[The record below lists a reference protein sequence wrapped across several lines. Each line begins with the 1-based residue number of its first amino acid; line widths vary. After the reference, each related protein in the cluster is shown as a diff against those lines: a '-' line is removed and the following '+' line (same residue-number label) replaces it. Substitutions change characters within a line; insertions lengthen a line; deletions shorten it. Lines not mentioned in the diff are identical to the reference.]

1 MLFSCA
7 SAHYR
12 RDDTMTKR
20 SVISV
25 VAILAAIVLAFGMA
39 ATACG
44 HEHTFAS
51 AWETDATHHWH
62 AATCEHADEK
72 ADLGE
77 HVPAAPVRENEIA
90 ATCTVDGSY
99 DEVIYCAD
107 CHYEIDRE
115 EKTIVAAHS
124 YGEDN
129 ICKVCGHSRAT
140 EGLRFTLNG
149 DERSYTCSG
158 IGTAE
163 GAEIYIPAE
172 YDGKPVTGIR
182 EYAFDGL
189 SALTSI
195 AIPASVTSI
204 GRYAFNGLTAVIT
217 WSGTPAIQTIGDSAF
232 AGYKGKSLTVP
243 ASVTAIERFAFRDC
257 TALTRINFDAI
268 SVADAGWT
276 SSAFYNAGTEGEGI
290 DIVTGESVERI
301 PAYFLDI
308 FFMEAPPK
316 IKSVTIGRNVTSL
329 GRNLFLGCGAEIVWE
344 GTPAIRTI
352 DDHAFSGYLGTSV
365 TIPESVTSIGDNAFS
380 GCVFLTEMV
389 IPDGVT
395 SIDDDAF
402 SGSSS
407 LEVVT
412 IPESVTSIGDN
423 AFSYCGDLK
432 RVNYDAVA
440 VRDLSADSDI
450 FAGSGTTGEGIAI
463 VTGENVEHIPAYFL
477 SKGDAFGNVGASE
490 SEIASV
496 TLGRNVTSIG
506 EYAFSGLTVPITW
519 SGTPTIRTIGAR
531 AFNGYQ
537 GTFVTVPESV
547 TIIEI
552 FAFENCPALTTVYYS
567 GTARQWSDITIH
579 PYNPALTS
587 ATLYCYSESEPS
599 ATADG
604 DYWHY
609 VNGTP
614 TPWADAALHAPS
626 R

>member
-1 MLFSCA
+1 
-7 SAHYR
+7 
-12 RDDTMTKR
+12 MTKR

-25 VAILAAIVLAFGMA
+25 VVILAAIVLAFGMA

-99 DEVIYCAD
+99 DEVVYCAD

-129 ICKVCGHSRAT
+129 VCKVCGHSRAT

-163 GAEIYIPAE
+163 GTEIYIPAE

-189 SALTSI
+189 SALTSL
-195 AIPASVTSI
+195 AI
-204 GRYAFNGLTAVIT
+204 
-217 WSGTPAIQTIGDSAF
+217 
-232 AGYKGKSLTVP
+232 P

-268 SVADAGWT
+268 SVADADWT

-352 DDHAFSGYLGTSV
+352 DDYAFSGYLGTSV

-395 SIDDDAF
+395 SIGDDAF

-552 FAFENCPALTTVYYS
+552 FAFENCPALTAVYYS
-567 GTARQWSDITIH
+567 GTARQWSDITIY

-609 VNGTP
+609 VNGRP
-614 TPWADAALHAPS
+614 TPWADTALHAPS

>member
-1 MLFSCA
+1 
-7 SAHYR
+7 
-12 RDDTMTKR
+12 MTKR

-62 AATCEHADEK
+62 AATCEHTDEK

-99 DEVIYCAD
+99 DEVVYCAD

-163 GAEIYIPAE
+163 GTEIYIPAE

-243 ASVTAIERFAFRDC
+243 ASVTAIDRFAFRDC
-257 TALTRINFDAI
+257 TALTRMDFDAI
-268 SVADAGWT
+268 SVADEDWT

-352 DDHAFSGYLGTSV
+352 DDYAFSGYLGTSV

-395 SIDDDAF
+395 SIGDDAF

-490 SEIASV
+490 SDIASV

-506 EYAFSGLTVPITW
+506 EYAFSGLTAPITW
-519 SGTPTIRTIGAR
+519 SGTPTIRTMGAR

-547 TIIEI
+547 TSIEI
-552 FAFENCPALTTVYYS
+552 FAFENCPALTAVYYS
-567 GTARQWSDITIH
+567 GTARQWNDITIY
-579 PYNPALTS
+579 PYNSALTS

-609 VNGTP
+609 VNGRP

>member
-1 MLFSCA
+1 
-7 SAHYR
+7 
-12 RDDTMTKR
+12 MTER

-90 ATCTVDGSY
+90 ATCTADGSY
-99 DEVIYCAD
+99 DEVVYCAD

-140 EGLRFTLNG
+140 EGLLFTLNG

-268 SVADAGWT
+268 SVADADWT
-276 SSAFYNAGTEGEGI
+276 SLAFYNAGTEGEGI
-290 DIVTGESVERI
+290 DIVTGEGVERI

-316 IKSVTIGRNVTSL
+316 IKSVAIGRNVTSL

-352 DDHAFSGYLGTSV
+352 DDHAFSGYLGASV

-395 SIDDDAF
+395 SIGDDAF

-547 TIIEI
+547 TSIEI
-552 FAFENCPALTTVYYS
+552 FAFENCPALTAVYYS
-567 GTARQWSDITIH
+567 GTARQWSDITIY

-609 VNGTP
+609 VNGRP
-614 TPWADAALHAPS
+614 TPWVDAAWHAPS